1 MGLLGQVER
10 VLLGF
15 RGRVPRNRLHTENVG
30 AAKTLVF
37 GDSGTVFRTTA
48 AVNFTLPAVSGNAG
62 WHCWIV
68 KGAANDVTI
77 TSAEGDN
84 IDGHENAAADTVLL
98 DTVTD
103 TYQGSGMHVI
113 LVQTLW
119 YVLPMLYQERITITA
134 EYPVVAG

>member
-1 MGLLGQVER
+1 MGLRSQIER
-10 VLLGF
+10 VALGF

-30 AAKTLVF
+30 ANKTLVF

-48 AVNFTLPAVSGNAG
+48 AVNFTLPAILNNEG

-68 KGAANDVTI
+68 KGASNDVTI

-119 YVLPMLYQERITITA
+119 YVLPMLYQERVTITA